1 MDEMTEE
8 RRIEADEFERLVQAA
23 ETDARSLA
31 DLASVA
37 LSSGNGAR
45 AYDLA
50 RRARD
55 LAPDDPE
62 IRSRTWQALSAGVP
76 PWHFPMLQDERRNGA
91 FDEALRRA
99 VRPGMRVLDIGAG
112 TGLLAMMAARAGAE
126 FVVTCEK
133 NASIADTARDI
144 VALNGFEG
152 RIRVV
157 AKNSTE
163 LDADADMDGRADLV
177 VAEIVS
183 DGLIQE
189 SVLPVMT
196 DAVARLLK
204 PGGTAIPSSGSA
216 MVALA
221 HWTALDEMRPGDVS
235 GFDVS
240 PFNRLAYVP
249 YPIEAGDRRLSL
261 CSDAV
266 SLFAFEFASGGPW
279 PGGEAAVEL
288 AARAPAN
295 GVVQWIRLQLDAE
308 TVYENR
314 PAPNAKFCWSPLFTP
329 FDPPREAAAGET
341 VRVNGSYEPTQLRI
355 WLGR

>member
-1 MDEMTEE
+1 MTEE
-8 RRIEADEFERLVQAA
+8 RRIDADKFERLIQAA
-23 ETDARSLA
+23 GADARGLA
-31 DLASVA
+31 ALASVA
-37 LSSGNGAR
+37 LWSGNQAR

-76 PWHFPMLQDERRNGA
+76 PWHFPMLRDKRRNGA
-91 FDEALRRA
+91 FDDALRRA

-177 VAEIVS
+177 VSEIVS
-183 DGLIQE
+183 DDLISE
-189 SVLPVMT
+189 GALPVMT

-204 PGGTAIPSSGSA
+204 PGGTAIPAAGSA

-221 HWTALDEMRPGDVS
+221 CWQALDEGLLGDVS

-240 PFNRLAYVP
+240 PFNRLAGVP
-249 YPIEAGDRRLSL
+249 YPIDAGNRRLSL
-261 CSDAV
+261 CSEAV
-266 SLFAFEFASGGPW
+266 CLFAFDFASGGPW
-279 PGGEAAVEL
+279 PGGSADVDL
-288 AARAPAN
+288 AATAPAN

-314 PAPNAKFCWSPLFTP
+314 PGPDARSCWSPKFTP
-329 FDPPREAAAGET
+329 FDPPRQAAAGET
-341 VRVNGSYEPTQLRI
+341 VRVKGSYEPTRLRI
-355 WLGR
+355 WLEP